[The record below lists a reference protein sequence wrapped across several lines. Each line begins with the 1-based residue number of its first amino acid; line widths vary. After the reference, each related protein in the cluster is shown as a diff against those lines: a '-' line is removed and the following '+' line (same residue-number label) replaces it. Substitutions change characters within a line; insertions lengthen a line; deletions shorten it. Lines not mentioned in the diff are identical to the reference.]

1 MNKKKFQNNA
11 ETGDDLSIFAE
22 RISQIRLYF
31 CNGINREFSQK
42 TGIDEA
48 TTAKICSGTRGVG
61 VKMLEKI
68 ACAFPE
74 VDARWL
80 LTGNGNMITT
90 KLNLSEDEPVE
101 AVLQIKLKKDKKDKV
116 LNLLF
121 GEHNLEIFEK

>member
-1 MNKKKFQNNA
+1 MNQKKIQNNA
-11 ETGDDLSIFAE
+11 ESGDDLSIFAE
-22 RISQIRLYF
+22 RISQIRLHF

-48 TTAKICSGTRGVG
+48 TSAKICSGTRGVG

-80 LTGNGNMITT
+80 LTGNGNMVATNIHI
-90 KLNLSEDEPVE
+90 NEDEHIE